1 MFLVM
6 IAGACAIVFVITY
19 VTIVKSSSKSYNTK
33 VMIKVSKVK
42 VKLTDLGGG
51 IKVVLPSTGDEFF
64 TARVTPFMDKSL
76 GQAGYVWSIYP
87 VYQIYYLHNG
97 KTYVQYV
104 LGTLDDIKLYEG
116 ISLFNILS
124 CFSRDELD
132 SYMEDLLMKR
142 TDGSNLFLG
151 NEREVICRAK
161 SEKQINRYLGKMKLG
176 VVYLFK

>member
-1 MFLVM
+1 MLLVI
-6 IAGACAIVFVITY
+6 IAAACSLMFVITY
-19 VTIVKSSSKSYNTK
+19 VTIVKNQSKSYNTK
-33 VMIKVSKVK
+33 VMIRAAKGT

-51 IKVVLPSTGDEFF
+51 IKVVFQDTGDEFF
-64 TARVTPFMDKSL
+64 TARVTPFMDEAL
-76 GQAGYVWSIYP
+76 GQAGYVRDIFP
-87 VYQIYYLHNG
+87 IYQIYYLHNS

-104 LGTLDDIKLYEG
+104 LGTLSDINLYDSV
-116 ISLFNILS
+116 SLFNILS

-132 SYMEDLLMKR
+132 SYMEDSLMKR

-161 SEKQINRYLGKMKLG
+161 SEKQINRYLGKMKPG

>member
-6 IAGACAIVFVITY
+6 IAVACAVVFVIAY
-19 VTIVKSSSKSYNTK
+19 VTIVKSSSKLYNTK
-33 VMIKVSKVK
+33 VMIEVSKIK

-51 IKVVLPSTGDEFF
+51 IKIVFSDTGDEFF
-64 TARVTPFMDKSL
+64 TARVTPFMDRSL

-104 LGTLDDIKLYEG
+104 LGTLDDINLYDG
-116 ISLFNILS
+116 VSLFNILS
-124 CFSRDELD
+124 CFSREELD

-151 NEREVICRAK
+151 NEREVTCRAK

>member
-19 VTIVKSSSKSYNTK
+19 VTIVKTQSKSYNTK
-33 VMIKVSKVK
+33 VMIRVSKVK

-51 IKVVLPSTGDEFF
+51 IKVVFPSTGDEFF
-64 TARVTPFMDKSL
+64 TAKVTPFMDKSL

-87 VYQIYYLHNG
+87 VYQIYYLHNS

-151 NEREVICRAK
+151 NEKEVICRAK
-161 SEKQINRYLGKMKLG
+161 SEKQINRYLGKMKPE

>member
-6 IAGACAIVFVITY
+6 IAGAFAIVFVITY
-19 VTIVKSSSKSYNTK
+19 VTIVKTQSKSYSTK

-151 NEREVICRAK
+151 NEREVTCRAK

>member
-1 MFLVM
+1 MFLV
-6 IAGACAIVFVITY
+6 IISAACAVVFVIIY
-19 VTIVKSSSKSYNTK
+19 VTIVKNNSKSYNTK
-33 VMIKVSKVK
+33 VMIKESKVK

-51 IKVVLPSTGDEFF
+51 IKVVFPSTGDEFF
-64 TARVTPFMDKSL
+64 TARVTPFIDKSL

-87 VYQIYYLHNG
+87 VYQIYYLHNS

-104 LGTLDDIKLYEG
+104 LGTLDDINLYDG
-116 ISLFNILS
+116 VSLFNILS

-132 SYMEDLLMKR
+132 AYMEDLLMKR

-151 NEREVICRAK
+151 NEREVSCRAK
-161 SEKQINRYLGKMKLG
+161 SEKQINRYLSKMKPG

>member
-6 IAGACAIVFVITY
+6 IAGACAIVFVVTY
-19 VTIVKSSSKSYNTK
+19 VTIVKTQSKSYNTK

-51 IKVVLPSTGDEFF
+51 IKVVFPSTGDEFF

-87 VYQIYYLHNG
+87 VYQIYYLHNS
-97 KTYVQYV
+97 KTYVQYA

-142 TDGSNLFLG
+142 TDDSKLFLG
-151 NEREVICRAK
+151 NEKEVICRAK
-161 SEKQINRYLGKMKLG
+161 SEKQINRYLGKMKPG

>member
-19 VTIVKSSSKSYNTK
+19 VIIVKTQSKSYNTK
-33 VMIKVSKVK
+33 VMIKVSKIK

-87 VYQIYYLHNG
+87 VYQIYYLHNS

-142 TDGSNLFLG
+142 TDGSKLFLG
-151 NEREVICRAK
+151 NEKEVICRAK

>member
-6 IAGACAIVFVITY
+6 IAVACAIVFVITY
-19 VTIVKSSSKSYNTK
+19 VTIVKTQSKSYNTK
-33 VMIKVSKVK
+33 VMIKVSKIK

-51 IKVVLPSTGDEFF
+51 IKVVLPSTGDGFF
-64 TARVTPFMDKSL
+64 TARVTPFIDKAL

-151 NEREVICRAK
+151 NEKEVICRAK
-161 SEKQINRYLGKMKLG
+161 SEKQINRYLGKMKPG